1 LQLGAVVGFFFA
13 DAFDAGREL
22 GGKGPRADAGDVG
35 FDDAD
40 DGSGGHRAFEA
51 DYANTIVEREGV
63 LDLVEGFVCGVD
75 ELLRKDSP

>member
-1 LQLGAVVGFFFA
+1 VVTPNSRDGLQLGAVVGFFFA

-40 DGSGGHRAFEA
+40 DGGAGRGQCEWGEA
-51 DYANTIVEREGV
+51 CEAGEDAT
-63 LDLVEGFVCGVD
+63 
-75 ELLRKDSP
+75 